1 MSLLDAGDRPPWPWQ
16 EAAWRRL
23 CRQRQQ
29 QSLAHAYLFCGD
41 SGTGSAGFIHEFA
54 NLLLCESPMDQRAC
68 RQCRSCRAGGA
79 EHHPDLLQVAPEE
92 GKKDIGIGQIRELT
106 EFLSR
111 SGFSGLAR
119 IAMIPQAERLTLAAA
134 NALLKTLEEPADRT
148 FLLLAA
154 VSPGRLLPTIRSR
167 CQILPLP
174 GPDPASAADWLRQQ
188 VGRQQA
194 QLSGKALHEL
204 LEACGNR
211 PLEALAALRSGK
223 QEGLAAMRRCLHGL
237 LSGETGI
244 HKVVTDVGKIGE
256 AAVFEQLSIIST
268 IVIRGLIEDAWQ
280 NPENR
285 SLAEA
290 LSGEDRAARLAAL
303 LEFHRQVTE
312 ARKLLAGPGN
322 PNPQLL
328 LESVLLCWQRQGGE
342 QASSH
347 PQRQERNHAAAAG
360 QGASP
365 AYRQS

>member
-1 MSLLDAGDRPPWPWQ
+1 MSLLEAGDRPPWPWQ
-16 EAAWRRL
+16 EAVWQCL
-23 CRQRQQ
+23 CRQRRQ
-29 QSLAHAYLFCGD
+29 QSLAQAYLFCGD
-41 SGTGSAGFIHEFA
+41 SGAGSAGFIHEFA
-54 NLLLCESPMDQRAC
+54 NLLLCENPVDQRAC

-92 GKKDIGIGQIRELT
+92 GKKDIGIDQIRELT

-119 IAMIPQAERLTLAAA
+119 VAMIPQAERLTLAAA
-134 NALLKTLEEPADRT
+134 NAVLKTLEEPADRT

-167 CQILPLP
+167 CQILSLP
-174 GPDPASAADWLRQQ
+174 GPDPASAAEWLRQQ
-188 VGRQQA
+188 AGPQQA
-194 QLSGKALHEL
+194 QLSAEALGEL

-211 PLEALAALRSGK
+211 PLEALAALRSGER
-223 QEGLAAMRRCLHGL
+223 QGLAAMRELLHGL
-237 LSGETGI
+237 LSDEI
-244 HKVVTDVGKIGE
+244 SFRKAAAEAGKIGE
-256 AAVFEQLSIIST
+256 AKVLEQFSIIST

-290 LSGEDRAARLAAL
+290 LPGKDRMARLTAL

-328 LESVLLCWQRQGGE
+328 LESILLGWQRQGEE
-342 QASSH
+342 QA
-347 PQRQERNHAAAAG
+347 A
-360 QGASP
+360 
-365 AYRQS
+365 

>member
-1 MSLLDAGDRPPWPWQ
+1 MSLPAAADRPPWPWQ
-16 EAAWRRL
+16 EAVWRRL
-23 CRQRQQ
+23 CRQQN
-29 QSLAHAYLFCGD
+29 LAHAYLFCGE
-41 SGTGSAGFIHEFA
+41 SGAGSAGFLHEFA
-54 NLLLCESPMDQRAC
+54 NLLLCEKPLDQRAC

-119 IAMIPQAERLTLAAA
+119 ITIIPRAERLTLAAA

-174 GPDPASAADWLRQQ
+174 GPDPAGAADWLRQQ
-188 VGRQQA
+188 ADRQQSH
-194 QLSGKALHEL
+194 LSEAALGEL
-204 LEACGNR
+204 LEACGHR
-211 PLEALAALRSGK
+211 PLEALDALRSGR

-244 HKVVTDVGKIGE
+244 HKMVTDAGKIGE

-280 NPENR
+280 NPENH

-290 LSGEDRAARLAAL
+290 LPGKDRAARLAAL

-342 QASSH
+342 
-347 PQRQERNHAAAAG
+347 RAAWE
-360 QGASP
+360 P
-365 AYRQS
+365 AP